1 MKRVSGRLPLS
12 RAVGR
17 LALAGRGGLARL
29 AGAAALLA
37 LAALYF
43 ALTGAA
49 GIVST
54 NDGSHYA
61 LTRAL
66 ADDGTA
72 RIDPYVGYTAIQ
84 PRRGTPTPADY
95 RDVSFYDGHFY
106 SDRPPGTAWLAVPFY
121 WAGKVAG
128 TLSGRRDVD
137 FPLRYTTMLPPVL
150 GALTALA
157 LYGLARGLGA
167 GPVAAI
173 ATAATGALTTLLLK
187 YATLLYSHIAAAACV
202 TAALAGI
209 VAAEEGARDRAGPRR
224 WGLAASGAALGYS
237 GVVEYPNLLL
247 LLPCGAYLLWRAR
260 TGDRQAP
267 LAFAAGWAV
276 PVLLLLG
283 YHWAVFDRPWRTSYT
298 YQYYFEWS
306 RRLTTTYVTPP
317 WIGLRWL
324 LLGQGRPAGGAG
336 LLTVTPAFLLALWG
350 LAILARRGGESRARA
365 ALLAGVTLCLLLLT
379 AAHRTYYGGGS
390 RDTRYL
396 LAIVPAL
403 YAPLAI
409 WFEAFVRLRRPAVRL
424 GWLLVVAALSG
435 WGCARSFLSL
445 FAMFGHPAAERPPRE
460 ALALLLERWSE
471 PGVVAPGL
479 WLEPYFLVLAIPL
492 TGLVWLGWVLWSA
505 PSQRRRTG
513 HQRRAPARVAARR
526 PGR

>member
-1 MKRVSGRLPLS
+1 MKWVVGHLPP
-12 RAVGR
+12 RHTTTPITPIAR
-17 LALAGRGGLARL
+17 LALSRRGGIAGL
-29 AGAAALLA
+29 AGVALLA

-106 SDRPPGTAWLAVPFY
+106 SDRPPGTAVLAVPFY

-128 TLSGRRDVD
+128 ALSGRRDVD
-137 FPLRYTTMLPPVL
+137 FPLRYVTMLPPVL

-157 LYGLARGLGA
+157 LYALARGLGA
-167 GPVAAI
+167 GPAAAV
-173 ATAATGALTTLLLK
+173 ATAAAGAVGTLLLK

-209 VAAEEGARDRAGPRR
+209 FASEGGAWDRAGPRR
-224 WGLAASGAALGYS
+224 WGLAASGGALGYS

-260 TGDRQAP
+260 AGGWHRTAL

-298 YQYYFEWS
+298 YQYYFDWS
-306 RRLTTTYVTPP
+306 RRLETTYVTPP
-317 WIGLRWL
+317 WTGLRWL

-350 LAILARRGGESRARA
+350 LAILAWRGGESRARA
-365 ALLAGVTLCLLLLT
+365 ALLAGVVLCLLLPT

-403 YAPLAI
+403 YAPLAV
-409 WFEAFVRLRRPAVRL
+409 WFEAFVQPRRRAVRL
-424 GWLLVVAALSG
+424 GWLLVAAALSG
-435 WGCARSFLSL
+435 WGLMHSFLSL
-445 FAMFGHPAAERPPRE
+445 FAMFGHAAVERPPGG
-460 ALALLLERWSE
+460 ALALLRDCWRE

-492 TGLVWLGWVLWSA
+492 TGLVWLGWVRCGL
-505 PSQRRRTG
+505 P
-513 HQRRAPARVAARR
+513 PR